1 MKSSIVATLLFS
13 ALTLFAVS
21 CGKAVPQNRGDSSP
35 PEVKVIKAHIES
47 LPLIQELVG
56 RLAATRVAEVRA
68 RVAGIVLRRD
78 YQEGTDVKEG
88 QSLFLIDPA
97 PLKAELLAQ
106 EASLAKAQADAAN
119 AAITAKRYRDLAAKN
134 LLSSQDL
141 DTALAN
147 ERSTAAAVNEAKAL
161 VEKARLNLSYT
172 KVTAPI
178 RGRAGRALVTEG
190 ALVGK
195 DEATQL
201 TTIEQLDSVYV
212 DFSLPVTEFMKL
224 RKLNDGP
231 SPESRSLPVEVVLP
245 DGHVH
250 SQEGRLDFS
259 DAAADPGTG
268 SVALRALVPNPE
280 MHLLP
285 GMFVKLKFTLG
296 RLDQA
301 LLLPQ
306 AVVARDGK
314 GAYVL
319 VVDEQGRVEQR
330 RITTHGMTHSE
341 WIVTGDLKEGEQI
354 ILEGLQK
361 VAPGKSAK
369 AVPAGTSEG

>member
-1 MKSSIVATLLFS
+1 MKSPIVAPLLLS
-13 ALTLFAVS
+13 ALTLFVVA
-21 CGKAVPQNRGDSSP
+21 CGKAVPQNRGASP
-35 PEVKVIKAHIES
+35 VPEVTVIKAHIER
-47 LPLIQELVG
+47 LPLTQELVG

-78 YQEGTDVKEG
+78 YQEGTDVEEG

-97 PLKAELLAQ
+97 PLKVELLAQ

-161 VEKARLNLSYT
+161 VDKARLDLSYSG
-172 KVTAPI
+172 VTAPI

-195 DEATQL
+195 DEATRL
-201 TTIEQLDSVYV
+201 TTIEQIDPIYV

-224 RKLNDGP
+224 RKLHDGLP
-231 SPESRSLPVEVVLP
+231 PKGRFLPVEVVPP
-245 DGHVH
+245 DGRVH
-250 SQEGRLDFS
+250 PQEGRLDFS

-268 SVALRALVPNPE
+268 SVALRARVPNPE
-280 MHLLP
+280 MQLLP

-296 RLDQA
+296 DLDQA

-330 RITTHGMTHSE
+330 RITTHGMTRSE

-369 AVPAGTSEG
+369 AVPAGTAEG